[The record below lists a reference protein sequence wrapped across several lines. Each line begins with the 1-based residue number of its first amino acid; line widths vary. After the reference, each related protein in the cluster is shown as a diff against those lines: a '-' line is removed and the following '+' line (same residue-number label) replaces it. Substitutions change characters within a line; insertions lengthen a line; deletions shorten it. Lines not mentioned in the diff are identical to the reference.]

1 LSLVEEKGGRARA
14 KREQILA
21 GAQRVFLRDG
31 FAATSTDAIAAE
43 ARVSKR
49 TLYSYYPGKKELFAD
64 VMRELT
70 LENPQIRAL
79 ESIEEMSPGSEEEL
93 RRDLL
98 DLAQKI
104 VATMMQPDYLALLR
118 TTIADTHRFPQLG
131 GIFRATVP
139 ERAMRSFAVFIEKSR
154 ERGVV
159 GPDVDGDTAARMFV
173 GPLLTYAVLDGL
185 LTEGPP
191 RPPARE
197 KIEEIVDLYTQ
208 AITDNSGKEAV
219 P

>member
-1 LSLVEEKGGRARA
+1 MVATTEELGPRARA
-14 KREQILA
+14 KRDQILF
-21 GAQRVFLRDG
+21 GARRVFLRDG
-31 FAATSTDAIAAE
+31 FAAASTDAIAAE

-49 TLYSYYPGKKELFAD
+49 TLYVYYSSKEELFAD
-64 VMRELT
+64 VMRKLT
-70 LENPQIRAL
+70 IENPQTRAL
-79 ESIEEMSPGSEEEL
+79 ETIEEMSPGSEGEL

-98 DLAQKI
+98 ELAEKI
-104 VATMMQPDYLALLR
+104 VTTMMQPDYLALLR

-139 ERAMRSFAVFIEKSR
+139 ERALRSFAIFVERGR

-159 GPDVDGDTAARMFV
+159 GPDIDGGTAARMFV

-185 LTEGPP
+185 LAEGQP

-197 KIEEIVDLYTQ
+197 KLEEIVDLYMK
-208 AITDNSGKEAV
+208 AIT
-219 P
+219 

>member
-1 LSLVEEKGGRARA
+1 METIGKQKIWTFLDRSKDCRITTNTKVRTG
-14 KREQILA
+14 A
-21 GAQRVFLRDG
+21 GHKV
-31 FAATSTDAIAAE
+31 ST
-43 ARVSKR
+43 
-49 TLYSYYPGKKELFAD
+49 Y
-64 VMRELT
+64 
-70 LENPQIRAL
+70 LE
-79 ESIEEMSPGSEEEL
+79 
-93 RRDLL
+93 
-98 DLAQKI
+98 LAQKI

-154 ERGVV
+154 KRGVV
-159 GPDVDGDTAARMFV
+159 GPGVDGDTAARMFV

>member
-79 ESIEEMSPGSEEEL
+79 ESIEEMSPGGEEEL

-98 DLAQKI
+98 GLAQKI

>member
-1 LSLVEEKGGRARA
+1 MEGRLVATTEELGPRARA
-14 KREQILA
+14 KLDQILS
-21 GAQRVFLRDG
+21 GARRVFLRDG
-31 FAATSTDAIAAE
+31 FAAASTDAIAAE

-49 TLYSYYPGKKELFAD
+49 TLYVYYPSKEELFAD
-64 VMRELT
+64 VMRKLT
-70 LENPQIRAL
+70 IENPQTRAL
-79 ESIEEMSPGSEEEL
+79 ETIEEMSPGSEGEL

-98 DLAQKI
+98 ELAEKI
-104 VATMMQPDYLALLR
+104 VTTMMQPDYLALLR

-139 ERAMRSFAVFIEKSR
+139 ERALRSFAIFIERGR

-159 GPDVDGDTAARMFV
+159 GPGVDGGTAARMFV

-185 LTEGPP
+185 LAEGPP

-197 KIEEIVDLYTQ
+197 KIEEIVDLYMK
-208 AITDNSGKEAV
+208 AIT
-219 P
+219 